1 MTLVL
6 FLLLLALVFG
16 GLGLFV
22 EGLKWALI
30 IGLVLLVASLFMG
43 YGARGSRSAL

>member
-1 MTLVL
+1 MGLVL
-6 FLLLLALVFG
+6 LLLLLALLFG

-30 IGLVLLVASLFMG
+30 IALVLLVVGALSG
-43 YGARGSRSAL
+43 YRGRRVI

>member
-1 MTLVL
+1 MGLVL
-6 FLLLLALVFG
+6 VLLLLALLFG

-30 IGLVLLVASLFMG
+30 IALILLVVGAVT
-43 YGARGSRSAL
+43 GARGRRTV